1 LRGFGFH
8 LHLSFGII
16 LKTSISFTIFISEG
30 VRDKFLDAQA
40 EIVSG
45 LVIFNFF
52 SQNYSRFIGIDKM
65 TRAMAFAED

>member
-16 LKTSISFTIFISEG
+16 LKTSINFAIFIGEG

-45 LVIFNFF
+45 LVIFDFF
-52 SQNYSRFIGIDKM
+52 SQNYSRFIRIDKM
-65 TRAMAFAED
+65 ARAMTFRE

>member
-1 LRGFGFH
+1 
-8 LHLSFGII
+8 
-16 LKTSISFTIFISEG
+16 
-30 VRDKFLDAQA
+30 
-40 EIVSG
+40 